1 MNNEELLEFSIPII
15 EDFSNVQDLK
25 YQELQKIND
34 NLGDIV
40 ELLSKIETQN
50 TALTDE
56 TYAYFDRNQ
65 IEEVEELEDLELY
78 QELEDLDATRN
89 DLLLT
94 ISENTKP
101 VEVDEELTR
110 LDILSK
116 SAILIMLYVIVIF
129 GVFYFVRYVYN
140 SLTRHI

>member
-25 YQELQKIND
+25 YQELQKINH

-65 IEEVEELEDLELY
+65 IEEVEELEDIELY

-89 DLLLT
+89 ELLMT
-94 ISENTKP
+94 ISENTEP

-116 SAILIMLYVIVIF
+116 SAMLIMLYVVVIF

>member
-1 MNNEELLEFSIPII
+1 MNNEELLEFAIPII
-15 EDFSNVQDLK
+15 EDFSNVQELK

-34 NLGDIV
+34 NLGDIF

-50 TALTDE
+50 TTLTDE

-65 IEEVEELEDLELY
+65 IEEVEESEDLEVY
-78 QELEDLDATRN
+78 QNLEDLDATRN

-94 ISENTKP
+94 ISENTEP

-129 GVFYFVRYVYN
+129 GVFYFIRYVYN

>member
-50 TALTDE
+50 TTLTDE
-56 TYAYFDRNQ
+56 TYAYYDRNQ
-65 IEEVEELEDLELY
+65 IEEVEELENLEIY

-89 DLLLT
+89 ELLMT
-94 ISENTKP
+94 ISENTEP

-116 SAILIMLYVIVIF
+116 SAMLIMLYIIVIF

>member
-1 MNNEELLEFSIPII
+1 MNNEELLEFAIPII

-50 TALTDE
+50 TTLTDE
-56 TYAYFDRNQ
+56 TYAYFDGNQ

-89 DLLLT
+89 ELLMT
-94 ISENTKP
+94 ISENTEP
-101 VEVDEELTR
+101 VEVDEELAR

-116 SAILIMLYVIVIF
+116 SSLLIILYVLVIF
-129 GVFYFVRYVYN
+129 GVFYFIRYVYN
-140 SLTRHI
+140 QLTRHF